1 MWLISE
7 MAHSQHTR
15 LVVKLTEPVLC
26 SLHPFLPRPEL
37 MAFYMALLTFNTQS
51 IIHQNPQQRPALCLP
66 CTGNLVPR
74 DKSDTAPTPRLW
86 GMDGVGA
93 QAENSTTEM
102 SVCCPYLTSALASY
116 FKTNNDAPIPSPP
129 PADGLWE
136 GGNVKERPA
145 LYFQK
150 LIFHCFQK
158 PEYFTVSKFISR

>member
-1 MWLISE
+1 M
-7 MAHSQHTR
+7 
-15 LVVKLTEPVLC
+15 KLTENLYSVASIL
-26 SLHPFLPRPEL
+26 SLPRPING
-37 MAFYMALLTFNTQS
+37 FYMA
-51 IIHQNPQQRPALCLP
+51 PAGRSTLSQLYIKTLQDQLCASP

-93 QAENSTTEM
+93 QVRNSTTEM
-102 SVCCPYLTSALASY
+102 SVCCPYLTSAFSFL
-116 FKTNNDAPIPSPP
+116 FLKLTTTPPIPSPS